1 MLGKKLMRKR
11 ATLQD
16 IYRLYQV
23 IVRMPKILAV
33 LRELECPTVT
43 NVICDP
49 IKDALGELGMYKQMV
64 EQTIDV
70 DGIEKGE
77 FLIKASFDERLQEMR
92 EMMDSVEAKIARQ
105 QAKASNDLGLDSVKL
120 EYVSHLGHHLR
131 IPLKD
136 DASLRKNKKYR
147 TLDAI
152 KGGVRFTTDTLSD
165 LNDEFLRAKDEYE
178 EQQKSIVDEVIRVAL
193 GYLGTFTRL
202 NSHVA
207 QLDCLLSFA
216 VAAVSAPIPYCK
228 PNMVDGAT
236 RVLNLRELR
245 HPCLE
250 LQEDVTYIANDVA
263 FRQNETNMHII
274 TGPNMGGKST
284 YIRSVAAAVLMAH
297 VGAFVACSEAEISYV
312 DSILGRIGADDNINK
327 GLSTFMVEMIE
338 TSAIIRTATEK
349 SLVVIDELGRGTST
363 YEGCGIAWAI
373 AE

>member
-23 IVRMPKILAV
+23 IVRIPKILII
-33 LRELECPTVT
+33 LCDLGCSTVT
-43 NVICDP
+43 NVICNP
-49 IKDALGELGMYKQMV
+49 IIDALAELKMFKQMI

-77 FLIKASFDERLQEMR
+77 FLIKASFDDRLQELKDN
-92 EMMDSVEAKIARQ
+92 MDIIEDRINKQLS
-105 QAKASNDLGLDSVKL
+105 KASNDLGLDSIKL

-136 DASLRKNKKYR
+136 DACLRKNNKY
-147 TLDAI
+147 TILDAV
-152 KGGVRFTTDTLSD
+152 KGGVRFTTDSLSRFNED
-165 LNDEFLRAKDEYE
+165 FLHAKDEYE
-178 EQQKSIVDEVIRVAL
+178 EQQKSIVDEVIRIAL

-202 NSHVA
+202 NNYIA
-207 QLDCLLSFA
+207 QLDCLLSFSI
-216 VAAVSAPIPYCK
+216 AAVSAPVPYCK
-228 PNMVDGAT
+228 PKMVANKP
-236 RVLNLRELR
+236 RILNLRELR

-250 LQEDVTYIANDVA
+250 LQEDVTYIANDVE
-263 FRQNETNMHII
+263 FKQYEKNMYII

-297 VGAFVACSEAEISYV
+297 VGSFVACSEAEISYV

-338 TSAIIRTATEK
+338 TSAIIRTATEN